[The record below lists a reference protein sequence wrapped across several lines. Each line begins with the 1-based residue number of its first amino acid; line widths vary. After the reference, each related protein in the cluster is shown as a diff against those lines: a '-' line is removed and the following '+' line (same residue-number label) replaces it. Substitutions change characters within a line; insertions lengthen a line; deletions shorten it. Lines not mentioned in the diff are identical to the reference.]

1 MKIAVFHNLVSGG
14 NKKSL
19 YHTVK
24 GFKHYG
30 HRVTVYNLSISNER
44 FCPLSDFADEIVTQ
58 PLWSVETTGLLKFV
72 APLLQTLHLVPLLR
86 ANRRIAAA
94 INKGD
99 YDAVWVANCFLTQHP
114 LVLRYLE
121 KPYILYTA
129 EHFRVY
135 YDRVLWLRPQQLC
148 RKGKLGLTLRQLYL
162 RSALAIR
169 AQVDKLAMARVTNVR
184 CNSYFTAENIMR
196 YYAVPAQPIYLG
208 VDVAYYRDLGMPK
221 EDLVLSIGAFSP
233 LKGHDFV
240 LEALATICPEK
251 RPKLVIIADRVDFL
265 AERRRCESFAKD
277 HAVDLEI
284 MINITE
290 DDLVA
295 MYNRAKLTLC
305 ANILEPFGMVPHE
318 SMACGTPV
326 VAVREGGVR
335 ETVID
340 GQTGMLVPRD
350 PKSMG
355 EAVSKLLENEGLR
368 RTLCR
373 NGVAHVSQHHTHAHY
388 FAQVEEALHELV
400 DTRSC

>member
-1 MKIAVFHNLVSGG
+1 MKIAVFHNLMSGG
-14 NKKSL
+14 NKKFL

-24 GFKHYG
+24 GFKQYG

-44 FCPLSDFADEIVTQ
+44 FSSLKDFADEIVTQ
-58 PLWSVETTGLLKFV
+58 PLFPVEPTGLLKLV
-72 APLLQTLHLVPLLR
+72 APPLQILQLAPLLQ
-86 ANRRIAAA
+86 ANRRIATA
-94 INKGD
+94 INQGD
-99 YDAVWVANCFLTQHP
+99 YDIVWVVNCFLTQHP

-129 EHFRVY
+129 EHFRAY
-135 YDRVLWLRPQQLC
+135 YDRVLWRRPQQLC
-148 RKGKLGLTLRQLYL
+148 GKGKLGLTLRQLYL
-162 RSALAIR
+162 RSAVAAR
-169 AQVDKLAMARVTNVR
+169 AQVDKLAMAQVTNVY

-196 YYAVPAQPIYLG
+196 YYAVPAQPIYPG
-208 VDVAYYRDLGMPK
+208 VDIAEYRELDIPR
-221 EDLVLSIGAFSP
+221 ENLVLSVGAFSP

-240 LEALATICPEK
+240 LEALTTIRPEK
-251 RPKLVIIADRVDFL
+251 RPKLVIIADRVDSL
-265 AERRRCESFAKD
+265 AERHRCESFAKD
-277 HAVDLEI
+277 HSVDLEI
-284 MINITE
+284 MTNITE
-290 DDLVA
+290 ENLVA
-295 MYNRAKLTLC
+295 VFNRAKLTLC

-326 VAVREGGVR
+326 VAVREGGFR

-355 EAVSKLLENEGLR
+355 EAVSHLLEDEELR

-373 NGVAHVSQHHTHAHY
+373 NGVAHVRRHHTHAHY

-400 DTRSC
+400 GTRSR